1 MRYFKF
7 RNVNGALVPFSRDP
21 VQVFQITG
29 KYLSEALILAST
41 NPQYDNRLFTKLR
54 IQYKKIARS
63 QHIVY
68 THSEQ
73 FMYTTCSELGIFMY

>member
-41 NPQYDNRLFTKLR
+41 NPQYDNRLFTELKF
-54 IQYKKIARS
+54 IY
-63 QHIVY
+63 
-68 THSEQ
+68 SEKATR
-73 FMYTTCSELGIFMY
+73 FCEIFTLLLTATT